1 MSTASSPIFPQ
12 VREAVKGL
20 GVQVFDCGEIAR
32 TAEAMT
38 AQAESLRRQQIH
50 VLIIYVG
57 TWTYSNT
64 AVMAAVRTD
73 VPVVIWADPNVE
85 TFGIVGA
92 AIVRGALEEMNIK
105 NFLIYGDCRDPR
117 ILQKLKVL
125 CGGIAGATKL
135 RGMIYG
141 EGGGRSMGMLTARID
156 PSEWMSRFGI
166 DVDNFDQVD
175 VVRRAKLVPDERAQ
189 QLLDWMRKEFGG
201 IEVRDEVMLAQ
212 AKLYIALREVIEEKH
227 YDFIAVK
234 CLPEMPSCFTT
245 FCVAHTLLNDSS
257 DDGFGQRQ
265 SYVVACEADANA
277 ALTMQIMNNITG
289 GTTMFTD
296 LLYYDYAE
304 NMVRM
309 CNCGAQPTDFAP
321 RART

>member
-1 MSTASSPIFPQ
+1 MIYKDKSTRVGLIVTMSPDEMWPDSFVNRVKSYLPQ

-38 AQAESLRRQQIH
+38 AQAESPRRQQIH

-92 AIVRGALEEMNIK
+92 VIVRGARGNEPQELPD
-105 NFLIYGDCRDPR
+105 LRRLPR
-117 ILQKLKVL
+117 PEDSAKAQ
-125 CGGIAGATKL
+125 GALRRYRRRTKL
-135 RGMIYG
+135 RGMVYG

-166 DVDNFDQVD
+166 DVDNFDQLD
-175 VVRRAKLVPDERAQ
+175 VVRRAKLVPDQQAQ
-189 QLLDWMRKEFGG
+189 QLLDWMAKEFGG

-257 DDGFGQRQ
+257 
-265 SYVVACEADANA
+265 
-277 ALTMQIMNNITG
+277 TMVLDSDN
-289 GTTMFTD
+289 
-296 LLYYDYAE
+296 
-304 NMVRM
+304 RM
-309 CNCGAQPTDFAP
+309 WWPARPTPTP
-321 RART
+321 RSPCKL